1 LVHPLDPFSFGN
13 GRPTL
18 RNRTVLAAMTNKQSH
33 ADGVLSNE
41 EIRWLL
47 RRAEGGFGIVTT
59 AAAHVDEGGQGWEG
73 EMGVWGDHQLPR
85 LTELAEGLRARG
97 SLSLVQIFHGG
108 LRAPRAITGQQ
119 PVSASDVDDQG
130 AEEPARALSGP
141 EVEGLVTAFV
151 EAAVRCERAG
161 FDGVE
166 VHGAHGYLIAQ
177 FLGTKTNRRT
187 DRWGGDLAGRAAF
200 LKAIVDGVRAA
211 TSPDFLLAVRL
222 SPQIDAM
229 GIRLEESLEL
239 ATWLPAWGVDLLH
252 ISCWDAFQ
260 GAPDEPDDPR
270 TLTRRFRAALPAG
283 YPLLSTGAIWDAAD
297 AAFVLG
303 EGADMVGV
311 ARVAIGHP
319 DWPHGLTDAGY
330 APARPPFSPEA
341 LAAAD
346 LSPVFIAYMRRW
358 KGFVTDGRDAD

>member
-1 LVHPLDPFSFGN
+1 MVHPLDPFSFGD

-18 RNRTVLAAMTNKQSH
+18 RNRTVVAAMTNKQSQ
-33 ADGVLSNE
+33 ADGVLSDE

-47 RRAEGGFGIVTT
+47 RRAEGGFGVVTT

-85 LTELAEGLRARG
+85 LTELADGLRSRG
-97 SLSLVQIFHGG
+97 ATSLVQIFHGG
-108 LRAPRAITGQQ
+108 LRAPRAITGRQ
-119 PVSASDVDDQG
+119 PVSASEVDDQG
-130 AEEPARALSGP
+130 ADEPARALDAD
-141 EVEGLVTAFV
+141 EVQGLVTAFV
-151 EAAVRCERAG
+151 DAAVRCEQAG

-166 VHGAHGYLIAQ
+166 LHGAHGYLIAQ

-187 DRWGGDLAGRAAF
+187 DAWGGDLSGRAAF

-211 TSPDFLLAVRL
+211 TSPEFLLAVRL

-229 GIRLEESLEL
+229 GIRLSESLEL
-239 ATWLPAWGVDLLH
+239 ATWLPEWGVDLLH

-270 TLTRRFRAALPAG
+270 TLTRRFRAALPEG
-283 YPLLSTGAIWDAAD
+283 YPLLSTGAIWDGAD

-303 EGADMVGV
+303 EGADLIGV

-319 DWPHGLTDAGY
+319 AWPEGLAEEGY
-330 APARPPFSPEA
+330 APDRPPFTPEG
-341 LAAAD
+341 LEAAD
-346 LSPVFIAYMRRW
+346 LSPVFVDYMRRW
-358 KGFVTDGRDAD
+358 KGFVTDGRPAD

>member
-1 LVHPLDPFSFGN
+1 MAGVLDPFAFARG
-13 GRPTL
+13 GRMM

-33 ADGVLSNE
+33 ADGVLSDE

-97 SLSLVQIFHGG
+97 SLGLVQIFHGG

-119 PVSASDVDDQG
+119 PVSASDVGDQG

-151 EAAVRCERAG
+151 EASVRCERAG

-187 DRWGGDLAGRAAF
+187 DRWGGELTGRAAF

-211 TSPDFLLAVRL
+211 TSPEFLLAVRL

-270 TLTRRFRAALPAG
+270 TLTRRFREALPAG

-319 DWPHGLTDAGY
+319 DWPHGLTDEGY
-330 APARPPFSPEA
+330 APTRPPFSPEA

-346 LSPVFIAYMRRW
+346 LSPDFIAYMRRW
-358 KGFVTDGRDAD
+358 KGFVTDGHDAD